1 MKCLEAAYATGCAR
15 FCCACFH
22 VLAWSDKRWYLYA
35 ARVSLRCGVKPPQK
49 KRPLRGFKHPKRYR
63 SLAPLA
69 TPRLVNGGRQQAG
82 GACVLRSA
90 FCVLNSSTSS
100 SACPIQHSTFSIQ
113 HSTFSLPPGKP

>member
-69 TPRLVNGGRQQAG
+69 TPRLVKEGRQQAG
-82 GACVLRSA
+82 GACVL
-90 FCVLNSSTSS
+90 NSSDKRRPKRTTPRFRPCAVE
-100 SACPIQHSTFSIQ
+100 SAPA
-113 HSTFSLPPGKP
+113 